1 MLINV
6 KYMGLLALNTNMLEE
21 QVDFD
26 GGTLRAFLEL
36 LYDKY
41 GDEFKEILVEPGG
54 AFRMLVTVNSQAASY
69 ETMLYDGDIVS
80 FLVIV
85 HGG

>member
-6 KYMGLLALNTNMLEE
+6 KYMGLLALNTNISEE
-21 QVDFD
+21 QVEFD
-26 GGTLRAFLEL
+26 GVTVRAFLEF
-36 LYDKY
+36 LYEKY
-41 GDEFKEILVEPGG
+41 GDEFKDTLVEPGG

-69 ETMLYDGDIVS
+69 ETMLYDGDKIS